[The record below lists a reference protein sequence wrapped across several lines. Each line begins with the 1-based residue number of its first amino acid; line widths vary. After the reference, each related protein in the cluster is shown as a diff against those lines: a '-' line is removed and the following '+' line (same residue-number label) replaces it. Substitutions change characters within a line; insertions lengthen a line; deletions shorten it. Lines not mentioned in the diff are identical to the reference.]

1 MKKSLFA
8 VVLAALAA
16 TASAQLPP
24 PQPMTCDPLPPAG
37 VISAGDRLTAADGID
52 WTLYSSRNDTTV
64 TVRQVTGGIVVNWI
78 GDPPAWAMAPRVDA
92 FYAWEAGYAAYCRH
106 FSVGVDKTAQ
116 TGCRTDCV
124 VWWSGGFYYAVARFS
139 GEWRVVVAEKM
150 GAGVE

>member
-1 MKKSLFA
+1 MKRLLIVSACL
-8 VVLAALAA
+8 L
-16 TASAQLPP
+16 TASLVGAQLPP

-64 TVRQVTGGIVVNWI
+64 TVRQVTGGVVLNWI